1 MNDNQVWFPRR
12 ARAGATQQLSGGR
25 TRPRASARLR
35 ARPEVFVLEDR
46 RLMATFV
53 VSNPTDSLTDGVPS
67 PNTLRWAVD
76 QANLAGQPND
86 PSVIAFSLG
95 GGPTT
100 ISLTQG
106 PLELSNS
113 AVPVTIMGPS
123 SGSLAV
129 SGNGASGIFQ
139 IDPGVQATIS
149 GVELEHGRSSYGGAI
164 RNQGDLTVLGCLFL
178 SNQAPGIDINYPQ
191 YNVTRT
197 GPGYGGAID
206 NSGTLSLTGCTLSG
220 NSANLGGAI
229 AESVS
234 DGGSISLSLKDCTLS
249 DNSAVELTFFN
260 IEGLGGAIFS
270 GNVNGQSTVSLTGCN
285 ISDNSGVIEGGG
297 IDCMTSNGSTTLS
310 LVDCTLSDNS
320 IGGNGGALSDDD
332 GTLSM
337 VGCTLSGNTA
347 GGSGGGAYIT
357 GTGTLAG
364 STLSGNSAGGSGGGA
379 YIVGTGTLTGCTLN
393 GNIAGGSGG
402 GANIVGTG
410 TLIGCAV
417 SGNSASGSGGG
428 GIYNQGSIELDGCT
442 VSGNAAKTASGGGI
456 NHGSGT
462 LSMTDCTVSGN
473 TATTAGGIFNHGYY
487 NVNRSYYGYFNL
499 LVTEP
504 GVGSATLTGCTIS
517 GNSASQ
523 GGGGVVNATGTLSM
537 TECTVSGNI
546 AATGGGILNR
556 AYYNS
561 NQVRSIP
568 YYDYAYTVAVT
579 QPGADSAILTGCTIS
594 GNSASQG
601 GGGVDNVLLQPGAGS
616 AQAALADTIVAGNV
630 GAGSGADDINGNDAA
645 DVTGSFNL
653 IGTGGSGGLTAAG
666 HNLLNVANPG
676 LTPLGDFGGPTE
688 TLGLEPNS
696 PAIHA
701 GVAVTGV
708 TTDQRG
714 FPLDSPPDIGA
725 FQSHPGPLVV
735 DTAIDGLGSGPGQLS
750 LRQAVN
756 LADVLNGGDAI
767 TFDRTAFAKAKT
779 ITLTDGP
786 LEISNTTGPISI
798 TGTSANRLAISGGE
812 ISGVFTVDVRSSAIL
827 SNLTITGGVTAG
839 NGGGLLNQGTTTLAN
854 VVVAGN
860 VASGEG
866 GGLFNSGSLFASNL
880 AVAGNSATDGGGLDN
895 AGTAVIVA
903 SSIDSNVVSS
913 VGGGIFNTGA
923 LALSLSDLS
932 ANSAAL
938 AGGGLFNEGTAA
950 LVFCTVDDNA
960 ASVGG
965 GVYADP
971 SGQPVVLIGTEFN
984 RNKGGNVFGCVIQ
997 L

>member
-1 MNDNQVWFPRR
+1 MNDNQVWSRRR

-25 TRPRASARLR
+25 TRPRASERLR

-53 VSNPTDSLTDGVPS
+53 VSNPNDSLTGGVPS

-129 SGNGASGIFQ
+129 SGNGACGIFQ

-191 YNVTRT
+191 YHVTTT

-206 NSGTLSLTGCTLSG
+206 NSGTLSLAGCTLSG

-297 IDCMTSNGSTTLS
+297 IDCMTSNGSSTLS

-320 IGGNGGALSDDD
+320 IGGNGGALSDD

-347 GGSGGGAYIT
+347 GGSGGGAYIA

-442 VSGNAAKTASGGGI
+442 VSGNAAKTASGGG
-456 NHGSGT
+456 S
-462 LSMTDCTVSGN
+462 
-473 TATTAGGIFNHGYY
+473 
-487 NVNRSYYGYFNL
+487 
-499 LVTEP
+499 
-504 GVGSATLTGCTIS
+504 
-517 GNSASQ
+517 
-523 GGGGVVNATGTLSM
+523 
-537 TECTVSGNI
+537 
-546 AATGGGILNR
+546 
-556 AYYNS
+556 
-561 NQVRSIP
+561 
-568 YYDYAYTVAVT
+568 
-579 QPGADSAILTGCTIS
+579 
-594 GNSASQG
+594 
-601 GGGVDNVLLQPGAGS
+601 
-616 AQAALADTIVAGNV
+616 
-630 GAGSGADDINGNDAA
+630 
-645 DVTGSFNL
+645 
-653 IGTGGSGGLTAAG
+653 
-666 HNLLNVANPG
+666 
-676 LTPLGDFGGPTE
+676 
-688 TLGLEPNS
+688 
-696 PAIHA
+696 
-701 GVAVTGV
+701 
-708 TTDQRG
+708 
-714 FPLDSPPDIGA
+714 
-725 FQSHPGPLVV
+725 
-735 DTAIDGLGSGPGQLS
+735 
-750 LRQAVN
+750 
-756 LADVLNGGDAI
+756 
-767 TFDRTAFAKAKT
+767 
-779 ITLTDGP
+779 
-786 LEISNTTGPISI
+786 TTG
-798 TGTSANRLAISGGE
+798 
-812 ISGVFTVDVRSSAIL
+812 
-827 SNLTITGGVTAG
+827 
-839 NGGGLLNQGTTTLAN
+839 
-854 VVVAGN
+854 
-860 VASGEG
+860 
-866 GGLFNSGSLFASNL
+866 
-880 AVAGNSATDGGGLDN
+880 
-895 AGTAVIVA
+895 
-903 SSIDSNVVSS
+903 
-913 VGGGIFNTGA
+913 
-923 LALSLSDLS
+923 
-932 ANSAAL
+932 
-938 AGGGLFNEGTAA
+938 
-950 LVFCTVDDNA
+950 
-960 ASVGG
+960 
-965 GVYADP
+965 
-971 SGQPVVLIGTEFN
+971 
-984 RNKGGNVFGCVIQ
+984 
-997 L
+997 